1 VDGRG
6 SPGIQARIVSL
17 RDDILA
23 QARARSKLSYSMDPL
38 PDGITT
44 TDCSLL
50 VRDAVRAAGAGEL
63 PRTAEQQRQATI
75 PISWDEVLPGDLLF
89 FENTYD
95 ANEAPGPDG
104 SLATHVGISL
114 GKGSHTMIDA
124 HERAGPDVGETNIG
138 TPYWQD
144 RAIEARR
151 LPALVGKDDGLT
163 SVPDHQFT
171 FEQLWPTIKA
181 AGDEFGFSPE
191 VLAGIVAQESSFKN
205 YRVHFDGTGH
215 GLLGLDDGGMLPGFE
230 QWSGLNIGRGSEAAS
245 IPIVPQIRYAA
256 KVLAQ
261 YARQY
266 GDPWAAARAWHR
278 GTGALNDARGLRYE
292 QLIRGHID
300 DLFADG
306 EPDSGSTSDPGYETK
321 VRYLT
326 DPNGPVIAALRTR
339 VEHLR
344 TEAQEIDNVINE
356 ILRNKPGD

>member
-1 VDGRG
+1 M
-6 SPGIQARIVSL
+6 SL

-23 QARARSKLSYSMDPL
+23 QARARSNLIYSLDPP
-38 PDGITT
+38 PDGVTT

-50 VRDAVRAAGAGEL
+50 VRDAVRAAGAGTL
-63 PRTAEQQRQATI
+63 PRTAEQQRQATV
-75 PISWDEVLPGDLLF
+75 PIGWDDVQPGDLLF

-95 ANEAPGPDG
+95 ANGTPGPDG

-114 GKGSHTMIDA
+114 GKGSHRMIDA

-138 TPYWQD
+138 TSYWQD

-151 LPALVGKDDGLT
+151 LPALVSTDDGLT
-163 SVPDHQFT
+163 SAPDHQFT

-191 VLAGIVAQESSFKN
+191 VLAGIIAQESSFKN
-205 YRVHFDGTGH
+205 YEVHFDGTGH

-230 QWSGLNIGRGSEAAS
+230 QWSGLNIGRGMNAAS

-256 KVLAQ
+256 KVLAG
-261 YARQY
+261 YAQKY
-266 GDPWAAARAWHR
+266 GGPWAAARAWHR
-278 GTGALNDARGLRYE
+278 GEGAMNDTRGQQYE
-292 QLIRGHID
+292 QLIRGHVD

-306 EPDSGSTSDPGYETK
+306 EPDSGPTADPGYETK

-326 DPNGPVIAALRTR
+326 DPNGPVVSALRTR
-339 VEHLR
+339 AEHLR

>member
-1 VDGRG
+1 MT
-6 SPGIQARIVSL
+6 L

-23 QARARSKLSYSMDPL
+23 QARARSNLIYSMDPP
-38 PDGITT
+38 PDGVTT

-50 VRDAVRAAGAGEL
+50 VRDAVRAAGAGTL

-75 PISWDEVLPGDLLF
+75 PIGWDEVQPGDLLF

-95 ANEAPGPDG
+95 ANGAPGPDG

-114 GKGSHTMIDA
+114 GKGSHKMIDA

-138 TPYWQD
+138 TDYWQS

-163 SVPDHQFT
+163 SAPDHQFT

-181 AGDEFGFSPE
+181 AGEEFGFDPQ
-191 VLAGIVAQESSFKN
+191 VLAGIIAQESSFKN

-230 QWSGLNIGRGSEAAS
+230 QWSGLNIGRGSDAAS

-256 KVLAQ
+256 KVLAD
-261 YARQY
+261 YAKKY
-266 GDPWAAARAWHR
+266 GGPWAAARAWHR
-278 GTGALNDARGLRYE
+278 GEGNMNDARGQNYE
-292 QLIRGHID
+292 QLIRGHVHT
-300 DLFADG
+300 LFGDG
-306 EPDSGSTSDPGYETK
+306 EPVTDQGYETIA
-321 VRYLT
+321 RYLT
-326 DPNGPVIAALRTR
+326 DSNGPVIASLRTR
-339 VEHLR
+339 AKNLR

-356 ILRNKPGD
+356 ILRNRPGG